1 MNRIVECDKYTV
13 EVRSCVLT
21 LCSSKR
27 ACENAHSVFL
37 RPLVSP
43 MSSRGTKSLLK
54 AKFKN
59 SYSASTSSIS
69 SYRAK
74 PRHQSTAEIDTISYE
89 RSLRISITVTRKYLD
104 KHIERLQSQ
113 EHCIVNIP
121 ILKVLRHIVL
131 GSTER
136 NLRKAI
142 VQWKSFVKQ
151 KGIHFRTKKKTIAS
165 TAKGNHSH
173 CQITSCSSYITWRN

>member
-1 MNRIVECDKYTV
+1 MHT
-13 EVRSCVLT
+13 
-21 LCSSKR
+21 
-27 ACENAHSVFL
+27 L
-37 RPLVSP
+37 RPLVPP

-104 KHIERLQSQ
+104 KHNERLQSQ
-113 EHCIVNIP
+113 EHCNVYIP

-131 GSTER
+131 GSTDR

-151 KGIHFRTKKKTIAS
+151 KGIHFRTKKRTIAS

-173 CQITSCSSYITWRN
+173 CQITSCSSYIPWRN